1 MAAAKKTVAAKMT
14 ATRSVAR
21 QATPVVD
28 QGGYLVRSHVVINR
42 KGYGAGEVVT
52 DLTEQQATEL
62 LELKVIEAIET
73 DGANEEDPPAD

>member
-1 MAAAKKTVAAKMT
+1 MAAAAKKTVAAKKT

-21 QATPVVD
+21 PATPVVD

-42 KGYGAGEVVT
+42 KGYAAGEVVT

-62 LELKVIEAIET
+62 LELNVIEAIAA
-73 DGANEEDPPAD
+73 DEEDPPAE